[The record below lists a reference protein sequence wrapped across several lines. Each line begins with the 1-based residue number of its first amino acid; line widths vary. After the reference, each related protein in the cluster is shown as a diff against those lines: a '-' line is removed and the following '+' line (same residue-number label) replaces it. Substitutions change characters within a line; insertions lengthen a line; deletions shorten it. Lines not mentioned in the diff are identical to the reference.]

1 MERIIGALIFA
12 IGLAIGFVIGKEVYE
27 RPVLEKATGTS
38 QSTSTPGDAGNVEK
52 K

>member
-12 IGLAIGFVIGKEVYE
+12 IGLAVGFVIGKEVYE
-27 RPVLEKATGTS
+27 RPALEKVPGTS
-38 QSTSTPGDAGNVEK
+38 QSTSSPSDAGNPEK

>member
-12 IGLAIGFVIGKEVYE
+12 IGLAVGFVIGKEVYE
-27 RPVLEKATGTS
+27 RPVLEKMPGTS
-38 QSTSTPGDAGNVEK
+38 QSTSSPGDAGNAEK

>member
-12 IGLAIGFVIGKEVYE
+12 IGLAVGFVIGKGVYE
-27 RPVLEKATGTS
+27 RPVVEKTPGVS
-38 QSTSTPGDAGNVEK
+38 QSTSSPGDAGTTEK